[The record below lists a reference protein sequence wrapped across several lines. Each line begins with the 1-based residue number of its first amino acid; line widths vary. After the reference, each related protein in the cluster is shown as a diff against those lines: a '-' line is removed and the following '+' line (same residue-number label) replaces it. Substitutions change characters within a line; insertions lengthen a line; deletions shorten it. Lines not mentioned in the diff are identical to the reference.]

1 MTKFEINY
9 QKIKKIDLEHLDKME
24 QDTDLSDKEVLKN
37 RPFHIRELQCY
48 NPIYS
53 IFFELNPTNYDSIAL
68 NHHYFM
74 YDLTQVIDKTSG
86 ALTRRDVFIKFAPLL
101 DPIRY
106 LIGKYK
112 SRDDLKVLP
121 SYKNKTHDK
130 LNSPNNASYVD
141 NFFCYLSSQLL
152 NVHRFTN
159 AIDYYGSFLGIQE
172 KYKMNVADDIEYLIQ
187 SEYFMQNKGKVYEIE
202 EHEDPFANFG
212 SRKNKNKLM
221 IHGNSNISAISLE
234 EIIDIE
240 EDINTIDHIDL
251 MDPAEQE
258 DAKDGDEQEQC
269 IYEKSMSENSD
280 TSSIDSSNNSCLNYS
295 DDDDDD
301 EDDGDDDDDGD
312 DEDDDEDDN
321 DEDEG
326 SEDAD
331 DDSKWEDIDEST
343 SSSSSESDE
352 IKIDA
357 LIYDFPVQMICLEKC
372 KGTLDE
378 LFVKHTISVESASSA
393 LFQIIMTLI
402 AYQKAFH
409 FTHNDLHTNN
419 IMFVDTDKEYITYKY
434 SGEYYRV
441 PTYGKIF
448 KIIDYGRAIYRFQGK
463 IFCSD
468 SFAPGGDAATQ
479 YNTEPYFN
487 DSKPRLEPNYSFDLC
502 RLGCSIYDFILE
514 IDDELASNELDDLQK
529 TVIRWVSD
537 DNGKNVIYKKNGD
550 ERYPNFKLYKM
561 IARTVNKHTPESQLN
576 YPYFMQF
583 KYNPGSDPG
592 SESGSESGSNND
604 NTTIIDL
611 DAIPV
616 YV

>member
-24 QDTDLSDKEVLKN
+24 QESISPDKEVLKN

-53 IFFELNPTNYDSIAL
+53 IFFEMNPTNYDSIAL
-68 NHHYFM
+68 NHQYFM
-74 YDLTQVIDKTSG
+74 YDLTQVIDKTTDT
-86 ALTRRDVFIKFAPLL
+86 LTSRDVFIKFAPLL

-112 SRDDLKVLP
+112 NRDDLKVLP

-130 LNSPNNASYVD
+130 LNSPNNASYID

-152 NVHRFTN
+152 NVHKFVN
-159 AIDYYGSFLGIQE
+159 SIDYYGSFLGIQE

-187 SEYFMQNKGKVYEIE
+187 SDYFMQNKGKLYEIE

-221 IHGNSNISAISLE
+221 IHGNSNVSVISLE
-234 EIIDIE
+234 EIIDINDIE
-240 EDINTIDHIDL
+240 EDVIDHIDSL
-251 MDPAEQE
+251 DSQLQPYA
-258 DAKDGDEQEQC
+258 DQC
-269 IYEKSMSENSD
+269 VYEKSMSENSD

-295 DDDDDD
+295 DDEDEDEGSDSGSGSDNGHSDD
-301 EDDGDDDDDGD
+301 ESKWEDDDGDDDDD
-312 DEDDDEDDN
+312 
-321 DEDEG
+321 
-326 SEDAD
+326 
-331 DDSKWEDIDEST
+331 ESA
-343 SSSSSESDE
+343 SSSESDE
-352 IKIDA
+352 VKIDA

-378 LFVKHTISVESASSA
+378 LFVKHTISVDTAASA

-419 IMFVDTDKEYITYKY
+419 IMFVDTEEEYITYKY

-487 DSKPRLEPNYSFDLC
+487 DTKPRLEPNYSFDLC

-576 YPYFMQF
+576 EPYFMQF
-583 KYNPGSDPG
+583 KCKPG
-592 SESGSESGSNND
+592 SESESESESNND

-616 YV
+616 YA